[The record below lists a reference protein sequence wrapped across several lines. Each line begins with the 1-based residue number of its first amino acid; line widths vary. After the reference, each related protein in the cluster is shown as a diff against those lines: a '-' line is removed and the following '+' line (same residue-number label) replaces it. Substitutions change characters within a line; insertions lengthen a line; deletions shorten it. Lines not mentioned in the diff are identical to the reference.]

1 MCPSEVSDIER
12 EIWARYQDRGVQVWG
27 IASQDERPRLLRFK
41 AQMGLT
47 FPILF
52 DERTEVLNRYGNLR
66 HSFDTIYPQDW
77 IVGVDG
83 RVAYVNPGYDP
94 EAMRAVIEAEL
105 AR

>member
-1 MCPSEVSDIER
+1 MV
-12 EIWARYQDRGVQVWG
+12 VWG
-27 IASQDERPRLLRFK
+27 IASQDERARVVRFT

-47 FPILF
+47 FPVLF
-52 DERTEVLNRYGNLR
+52 DEDSEVLNRYGSLP

-77 IVGVDG
+77 VVGVDG

-94 EAMRAVIEAEL
+94 EGLTALLEAEL

>member
-12 EIWARYQDRGVQVWG
+12 EIWQNYRDRGVRVWG
-27 IASQDERPRLLRFK
+27 IASQDERDRVLRFK

-52 DERTEVLNRYGNLR
+52 DQGTEVLNRYGNLP

-77 IVGVDG
+77 VVGVDG
-83 RVAYVNPGYDP
+83 RVAYAHPGYDP
-94 EAMRAVIEAEL
+94 EALAAVIEAEL